1 MTRSEYEDIEGY
13 AVAAMVGLLASKD
26 ERPAETIS
34 AQAFGLAK
42 AFQAEKLK
50 QLGEKPGYEG

>member
-13 AVAAMVGLLASKD
+13 AAAAMVGLLAGQDRRRSED
-26 ERPAETIS
+26 IAD
-34 AQAFGLAK
+34 QAFSLAK

>member
-13 AVAAMVGLLASKD
+13 AVAAVVGLLAAKD
-26 ERPAETIS
+26 GRRSEEIS
-34 AQAFGLAK
+34 AHAFSVAK

-50 QLGEKPGYEG
+50 QLGEKPGYES